1 MAIVNSINIKND
13 GGVPKFPVSN
23 AYLGKNNVEGDKQND
38 LEYHGGPTRAVCLF
52 SLERILALQKEGH
65 PIQPGTTGENLT
77 IEGLDWRLM
86 KIGAN
91 LPLLLR
97 TKDFDAHRFDQSA
110 LRISKIEAGEAD
122 FENLSECG

>member
-1 MAIVNSINIKND
+1 MDAGFGFEEVQMQWLLRWHELREFHRTITTSQVNCIGPFNRFVNCRKRPPRRLSTAFLTC
-13 GGVPKFPVSN
+13 V
-23 AYLGKNNVEGDKQND
+23 D
-38 LEYHGGPTRAVCLF
+38 LIHQSST
-52 SLERILALQKEGH
+52 
-65 PIQPGTTGENLT
+65 
-77 IEGLDWRLM
+77 
-86 KIGAN
+86 N